1 MDRGAEQ
8 AIAQRVEKSQTQVST
23 STDGGIMGFSFPKT
37 SEISL
42 FMLQKEKLRLQ
53 GILPDGEDYEPSRG
67 RIREIVEDFR
77 MSDTLQI
84 SSSV

>member
-1 MDRGAEQ
+1 
-8 AIAQRVEKSQTQVST
+8 
-23 STDGGIMGFSFPKT
+23 MGFSFPKT

-42 FMLQKEKLRLQ
+42 FMLQREKLRLQ
-53 GILPDGEDYEPSRG
+53 SILPDGEDYDPSRG

>member
-1 MDRGAEQ
+1 
-8 AIAQRVEKSQTQVST
+8 
-23 STDGGIMGFSFPKT
+23 MGFSFPKT

>member
-1 MDRGAEQ
+1 
-8 AIAQRVEKSQTQVST
+8 
-23 STDGGIMGFSFPKT
+23 MGFSFPKT
-37 SEISL
+37 SDISL

>member
-1 MDRGAEQ
+1 
-8 AIAQRVEKSQTQVST
+8 
-23 STDGGIMGFSFPKT
+23 MGFSFPKT
-37 SEISL
+37 SDISL

-77 MSDTLQI
+77 MGDTLQI

>member
-1 MDRGAEQ
+1 
-8 AIAQRVEKSQTQVST
+8 
-23 STDGGIMGFSFPKT
+23 
-37 SEISL
+37 
-42 FMLQKEKLRLQ
+42 MLQREKLRLQ
-53 GILPDGEDYEPSRG
+53 SIIPDGEDYDPSKG

>member
-1 MDRGAEQ
+1 
-8 AIAQRVEKSQTQVST
+8 
-23 STDGGIMGFSFPKT
+23 MGFSFPKT

-77 MSDTLQI
+77 MGDTLQI